1 MNTPKKFTN
10 EQREELIQRWKDSG
24 KGKKAFADEH
34 GIKYMTFIDWVRKRQ
49 RKRSLEIPSEQF
61 IPLEIPVST
70 IFAELTFSGKKII
83 FHQSVPAEY
92 LKTILR

>member
-1 MNTPKKFTN
+1 MNPPTKFTN
-10 EQREELIQRWKDSG
+10 QQREGLIQRWKDSG
-24 KGKKAFADEH
+24 KGKKQFAEEH

-49 RKRSLEIPSEQF
+49 RKLFLEIPSEQF
-61 IPLEIPVST
+61 IPLETPASP
-70 IFAELTFSGKKII
+70 IFAELSFQGKKIV

>member
-1 MNTPKKFTN
+1 MNTPAKYTK
-10 EQREELIQRWKDSG
+10 EQREELIQLWKDSG
-24 KGKKAFADEH
+24 KGKKQFADEH

-49 RKRSLEIPSEQF
+49 RKRSLKIPSEQF
-61 IPLEIPVST
+61 IPLEIPGSS
-70 IFAELTFSGKKII
+70 IFAELTFGGKKII